1 MRATESSRAILKGHN
16 GSLWAIYKRRTT
28 ASTQILKEK
37 SVKQTDTHLK
47 VFKKFPAELM
57 VKTNGKDDVEDDGS
71 FYVTQLIL
79 WYGLHLHIFTPY
91 RYIYKNDLGFFI
103 LHTKSNEKRIE
114 QVSYSLSFPLLLFL
128 KLVLLLEVTDDS
140 L

>member
-1 MRATESSRAILKGHN
+1 
-16 GSLWAIYKRRTT
+16 
-28 ASTQILKEK
+28 
-37 SVKQTDTHLK
+37 
-47 VFKKFPAELM
+47 M